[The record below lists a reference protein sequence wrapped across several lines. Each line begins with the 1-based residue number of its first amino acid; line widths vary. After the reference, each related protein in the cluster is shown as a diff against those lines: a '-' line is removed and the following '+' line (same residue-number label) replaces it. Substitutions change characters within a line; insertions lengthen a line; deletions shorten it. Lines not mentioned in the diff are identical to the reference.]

1 LLSAL
6 KTLCIAKEITLKY
19 NETNKRLLDTANC
32 LEQVPPEMENRK
44 LSACFTSGDS
54 FTIKYTTVPKI
65 YKRFSN
71 LS

>member
-1 LLSAL
+1 M
-6 KTLCIAKEITLKY
+6 KQ
-19 NETNKRLLDTANC
+19 NRLLDTANC
-32 LEQVPPEMENRK
+32 LEQVPPEMETRK
-44 LSACFTSGDS
+44 FPACFISGDS